1 MTKVIACAHEKGG
14 VGKTTTTVNLGVGLA
29 RQGKNVLLLDAD
41 PQGDLSKCLGVK
53 NPRELTNT
61 ISTVMDYL
69 IAHSDED
76 TYPDFEYTA
85 PIRQHTEGIDFIPA
99 NASLAATEVTLVNS
113 MSRETILRQYLDMVK
128 DKYDYVL
135 IDCRPSLGLTVV
147 NALTAADSV
156 IIPVQAHILAADDMD
171 ALFKT
176 IGRVKRNLNPRLQ
189 VDGIVMT
196 MVDSRTNLSR
206 NTIRAV
212 RDAYGSLVRVFKSEI
227 PFAIRAAEVPEKGQS
242 IYAYD
247 PNGRV
252 AKAYEALT
260 KEGSGEQIQ
269 EIALSQLHEFADH
282 PFHVTD
288 DQSLRDMAESI
299 RTYGQLTPAL
309 VRPLEDKPGEYE
321 LVSGNRRHRA
331 CRMAGLTHMKVIVKE
346 MTRDEAIIQ
355 MVDANLQRES
365 LFPSERAFAYKMKL
379 EAIRRQAGR
388 PSKDNSRQVVGNLES
403 ADIVGKNSGESGR
416 QVQRYI
422 RLTELIQP
430 LLTMVD
436 DRKIALNPAVEL
448 SYLSHEQQT
457 DLLDLMEAY
466 DSTPSLAQAQRLKQA
481 AKEGILDKNG
491 IDLVMREEKP
501 NQKEVFKLPRER
513 LAKYFTPDTPLHK
526 MEETIV
532 KALDFYYKKL
542 ERDRQAKEYSR

>member
-1 MTKVIACAHEKGG
+1 ME
-14 VGKTTTTVNLGVGLA
+14 TV
-29 RQGKNVLLLDAD
+29 
-41 PQGDLSKCLGVK
+41 S
-53 NPRELTNT
+53 TNT
-61 ISTVMDYL
+61 KKPKISTLDDL
-69 IAHSDED
+69 FGLPPTPA
-76 TYPDFEYTA
+76 
-85 PIRQHTEGIDFIPA
+85 EG
-99 NASLAATEVTLVNS
+99 
-113 MSRETILRQYLDMVK
+113 
-128 DKYDYVL
+128 
-135 IDCRPSLGLTVV
+135 
-147 NALTAADSV
+147 
-156 IIPVQAHILAADDMD
+156 
-171 ALFKT
+171 
-176 IGRVKRNLNPRLQ
+176 
-189 VDGIVMT
+189 
-196 MVDSRTNLSR
+196 
-206 NTIRAV
+206 
-212 RDAYGSLVRVFKSEI
+212 
-227 PFAIRAAEVPEKGQS
+227 
-242 IYAYD
+242 
-247 PNGRV
+247 
-252 AKAYEALT
+252 
-260 KEGSGEQIQ
+260 GEQIQ

-299 RTYGQLTPAL
+299 KTYGQLTPAL
-309 VRPLEDKPGEYE
+309 ARPLEDKPGEYE

-365 LFPSERAFAYKMKL
+365 ILPSERAFAYKMKL
-379 EAIRRQAGR
+379 DAMRRRAGR
-388 PSKDNSRQVVGNLES
+388 PSKENPRQVGENLWSVEKISKDSPDS
-403 ADIVGKNSGESGR
+403 ARNIHR
-416 QVQRYI
+416 FI
-422 RLTELIQP
+422 RLTELTQP
-430 LLTMVD
+430 LLSMVD

-513 LAKYFTPDTPLHK
+513 LSKYFTPDTPPQK

-542 ERDRQAKEYSR
+542 ERDRQAREYSR

>member
-1 MTKVIACAHEKGG
+1 ME
-14 VGKTTTTVNLGVGLA
+14 TV
-29 RQGKNVLLLDAD
+29 
-41 PQGDLSKCLGVK
+41 S
-53 NPRELTNT
+53 TNT
-61 ISTVMDYL
+61 KKPKISTLDDL
-69 IAHSDED
+69 FGLPPTPA
-76 TYPDFEYTA
+76 
-85 PIRQHTEGIDFIPA
+85 EG
-99 NASLAATEVTLVNS
+99 
-113 MSRETILRQYLDMVK
+113 
-128 DKYDYVL
+128 
-135 IDCRPSLGLTVV
+135 
-147 NALTAADSV
+147 
-156 IIPVQAHILAADDMD
+156 
-171 ALFKT
+171 
-176 IGRVKRNLNPRLQ
+176 
-189 VDGIVMT
+189 
-196 MVDSRTNLSR
+196 
-206 NTIRAV
+206 
-212 RDAYGSLVRVFKSEI
+212 
-227 PFAIRAAEVPEKGQS
+227 
-242 IYAYD
+242 
-247 PNGRV
+247 
-252 AKAYEALT
+252 
-260 KEGSGEQIQ
+260 GEQIQ

-299 RTYGQLTPAL
+299 KTYGQLTPAL
-309 VRPLEDKPGEYE
+309 ARPLEDKPGEYE
-321 LVSGNRRHRA
+321 LVSGNRRHLA

-365 LFPSERAFAYKMKL
+365 LYPSEKAFAYKMKL
-379 EAIRRQAGR
+379 DALKRQGFRADLTCAQLAHKLPGQKSR
-388 PSKDNSRQVVGNLES
+388 DIIAAQHGESKDQIR
-403 ADIVGKNSGESGR
+403 
-416 QVQRYI
+416 RYI

-436 DRKIALNPAVEL
+436 DKKIALNPAVEL

-513 LAKYFTPDTPLHK
+513 LSKYFTPDTPPQK

-542 ERDRQAKEYSR
+542 ERDRQAREYSR